1 MLHRVP
7 CRVGGAAS
15 TRTGTNRETLGM
27 ALDFLVFGPHP
38 DDAEIGAGGLLRKM
52 KALGHSTGVVDMT
65 TGDMGWGTPEIRA
78 EESAHAARILKL
90 DVREN
95 LDLGDCRIEDTFENR
110 CKVAATIRKHRP
122 QIVMSPFY
130 NLPIGRGLG
139 HNDHYK
145 TGQIVANAYNLAHLR
160 KAPIEGEPHQ
170 AKAIFFYFI
179 PPGTLPTFIVD
190 ITSYF
195 DDMIAAIDCHK
206 SQFFNPERPRPE
218 HLPTV
223 RDVFESNARYW
234 GWQIGVKHAQAYL
247 SVTPL
252 KVGDPLSLVRDVV
265 PRP

>member
-1 MLHRVP
+1 MSVDL
-7 CRVGGAAS
+7 
-15 TRTGTNRETLGM
+15 
-27 ALDFLVFGPHP
+27 LVFGPHP

-52 KALGHSTGVVDMT
+52 KALGHTTGVVDMT
-65 TGDMGWGTPEIRA
+65 TGDMGWGTPEVRA
-78 EESAHAARILKL
+78 EESTQAARILQL
-90 DVREN
+90 DAREN

-110 CKVAATIRKHRP
+110 CKVAAVIRKHRP
-122 QIVMSPFY
+122 QIVIAPYY

-179 PPGTLPTFIVD
+179 PPGMMPTFIVD
-190 ITSYF
+190 ISSHF

-218 HLPTV
+218 HLPSV
-223 RDVFESNARYW
+223 REVFEANARYW
-234 GWQIGVKHAQAYL
+234 GWQIGARYAQAYL
-247 SVTPL
+247 SAAPL
-252 KVGDPLSLVRDVV
+252 KVGDPLSLVRDVI